1 MFVGCWVLD
10 ERGEERPVGLWT
22 VAPWV
27 KHPWTR
33 VRLWSVVCVPGAPH
47 HPSQQHGSICGQPAH
62 FLNVGNLH
70 TRCSVSGSPLLTS
83 LD

>member
-22 VAPWV
+22 VAPRV

-33 VRLWSVVCVPGAPH
+33 VRLWTVVCVPGAPH
-47 HPSQQHGSICGQPAH
+47 HPSQQHGSICEVFSFSLITSIFGCMYEA
-62 FLNVGNLH
+62 LNVGKKNN
-70 TRCSVSGSPLLTS
+70 
-83 LD
+83 